1 MPSLLLAPPPPRP
14 LPRDVFVVKHER
26 TYFAVHREDPEGVSR
41 AGLLAFSERERAKRL
56 SDLIWRHRLATD
68 GWPRRTLGRLEP
80 LLFEDPGGTSHADAN
95 PLLIERVALDW
106 LIEAIGKTGGHVD
119 LVEGTGGPEGRLDAL
134 SGRTISWEEG
144 GSRRSGRDQAALVLW
159 KRQVFLDA
167 VVKKPAAE
175 GTGER
180 SRWQKGGDGFDPE
193 HES

>member
-1 MPSLLLAPPPPRP
+1 M
-14 LPRDVFVVKHER
+14 VKHER

-41 AGLLAFSERERAKRL
+41 AGLMAFGERARAKRL
-56 SDLIWRHRLATD
+56 SDLVWRHRLATG

-80 LLFEDPGGTSHADAN
+80 LEFEDTGPGPPTPPN

-119 LVEGTGGPEGRLDAL
+119 LVEGGGGADAL

-144 GSRRSGRDQAALVLW
+144 GAGRGAREQRTLVLW

-167 VVKKPAAE
+167 VLKKPAAAGSAE
-175 GTGER
+175 GRRAPGR
-180 SRWQKGGDGFDPE
+180 DGFDPD